1 MSAKPLDFELTGR
14 GELPTVSSRYAHV
27 RLLVRVLGQPI
38 ASVDVENHP
47 GKLER
52 GQLRGELAS
61 RFAPNVWAELAAE
74 SWAGGGES
82 VPPQPISVVV
92 CTRNR
97 PEYLEGCLSAL
108 ALQTH
113 PAHEV
118 IVVDNAPLDDRT
130 RDVAARFGTRYV
142 VESRPGLDW
151 ARNRGLAEARHQF
164 VAFTDDDVAPDREWL
179 ATVVR
184 GFVSDDVAVVTGLV
198 APAELE
204 TLAQTLFEDVYGGMG
219 KGFEVRIFSRRDGR
233 VPFQPHVYG
242 VGCNMA
248 FRKAALVELGG
259 FDRALDVGT
268 PSGGG
273 GDLDAF
279 QRLIEAGWTI
289 VYRPEA
295 VVRHTHRRTMSE
307 LHRQIYDNGRGYCST
322 ACAAF
327 ARARGTDRIKILHAL
342 WRWLWTWHVRRIV
355 RRRGAMPLS
364 LLLAELR
371 GAAAGPFCYLAAR
384 RRARRLAL
392 DDA

>member
-1 MSAKPLDFELTGR
+1 MPAKPLDFELTGR
-14 GELPTVSSRYAHV
+14 GELPTVSSRYKQV
-27 RLLVRVLGQPI
+27 RLLVRLLGQPI

-52 GQLRGELAS
+52 AQLRRELAS
-61 RFAPNVWAELAAE
+61 RLAPTVWAELATE
-74 SWAGGGES
+74 SWAGGGAS
-82 VPPQPISVVV
+82 APPQPISVVV

-130 RDVAARFGTRYV
+130 RDVAARFGTRYI
-142 VESRPGLDW
+142 VEPRPGLDW
-151 ARNRGLAEARHQF
+151 ARNRGLAEARHSF
-164 VAFTDDDVAPDREWL
+164 VAFTDDDATPDHGWL
-179 ATVVR
+179 TSLAR
-184 GFVSDDVAVVTGLV
+184 GFVSDDVGVVTGLV
-198 APAELE
+198 VPAELE
-204 TLAQTLFEDVYGGMG
+204 TRAQAIFEDLYGGMG
-219 KGFEVRIFSRRDGR
+219 KGFEVKVFSRRDGL

-248 FRKAALVELGG
+248 FRKAALDELGG
-259 FDRALDVGT
+259 FDRALDIGT

-279 QRLIEAGWTI
+279 QRLIEAGWAI
-289 VYRPEA
+289 VYRPDA
-295 VVRHTHRRTMSE
+295 VVRHTHRRMMSE
-307 LHRQIYDNGRGYCST
+307 LRRQIYDNGRGYCAT
-322 ACAAF
+322 ACAALV
-327 ARARGTDRIKILHAL
+327 RARGSGRVRIVRAL

-355 RRRGAMPLS
+355 RRRDGMPLS

-371 GAAAGPFCYLAAR
+371 GAAAGPFCYVAAR

-392 DDA
+392 DNT